1 MKQLI
6 VLLGFFYA
14 ISVYG
19 QNAPLN
25 IDSLGKLDYNVLHNS
40 MLNDIWGYVD
50 EFGNEYGLV
59 GGTKGTSVVDVTT
72 PSSPVELFWETGI
85 ESVWRDLKTWG
96 DYAYVTTEA
105 LNGLLIIDLSP
116 LPSSTALTTAYY
128 TGPVGSEWQSAHNLY
143 VDENGFA
150 YIFGANRGNGG
161 VIILDLNTDPL
172 NPVEVGVFDDWYVH
186 DGQVQNDTM
195 YLGHIGEGFMSIV
208 DVTDKSNPVLLGT
221 QSTPSTFTH
230 NVWASNA
237 GDFAF
242 TTDEI
247 SGGYIGA
254 FDISNPTNIVEV
266 DRVQSSPGSG
276 VIPHNTHVLNNFI
289 ITSYYSD
296 GVVIHDIT
304 YPYNMI
310 EVGSYDTYFAQTTSY
325 DGCWGAYPFLP
336 SGIILA
342 TDRSE
347 GFFVLGPTYTQASYL
362 EGIVTDAA
370 TTNPVDFVD
379 VQITGSNQLEN
390 TNVSGFYATG
400 MVNSGTYD
408 VVYSKVGYYTQTIPV
423 SISTGVITTQD
434 VQLVAIPP
442 FDLTVNV
449 LEQGTAA
456 PIIAA
461 YVLLQTPF
469 IDHPG
474 ISNGLGQEDF
484 TLFYEDDYVVSAGK
498 WGYVTSC
505 STMYIDSATGVLDI
519 YLIPGYYDDFTFDF
533 EWTTSG
539 TATTGLWERG
549 KPNGTSSGSAPDLDV
564 PNDCGEFAFVT
575 GNSSS
580 TVPDDDDVDNGTS
593 HLSSPVMDLS
603 SYSDPY
609 VNYSRWFYNY
619 YGPIPPPD
627 DKLIIMVSNGT
638 TVVTIDQ
645 VASDTALFYQW
656 IDKSIRLSDFITV
669 TSTMQFF
676 IQTSDLNPGVNITE
690 AGFDKFFIADSS
702 QLELSELANG
712 ISIYPNPTNGM
723 LIIEGMKDR
732 MDYKVIGMDGNAV
745 IRGTLSDSD
754 GEIDI
759 SQLSDG
765 VYFINFG
772 EYVYKVIK
780 CN

>member
-1 MKQLI
+1 M
-6 VLLGFFYA
+6 A
-14 ISVYG
+14 
-19 QNAPLN
+19 
-25 IDSLGKLDYNVLHNS
+25 
-40 MLNDIWGYVD
+40 
-50 EFGNEYGLV
+50 
-59 GGTKGTSVVDVTT
+59 
-72 PSSPVELFWETGI
+72 
-85 ESVWRDLKTWG
+85 
-96 DYAYVTTEA
+96 
-105 LNGLLIIDLSP
+105 
-116 LPSSTALTTAYY
+116 
-128 TGPVGSEWQSAHNLY
+128 
-143 VDENGFA
+143 
-150 YIFGANRGNGG
+150 
-161 VIILDLNTDPL
+161 
-172 NPVEVGVFDDWYVH
+172 
-186 DGQVQNDTM
+186 
-195 YLGHIGEGFMSIV
+195 
-208 DVTDKSNPVLLGT
+208 
-221 QSTPSTFTH
+221 
-230 NVWASNA
+230 
-237 GDFAF
+237 
-242 TTDEI
+242 
-247 SGGYIGA
+247 
-254 FDISNPTNIVEV
+254 
-266 DRVQSSPGSG
+266 
-276 VIPHNTHVLNNFI
+276 
-289 ITSYYSD
+289 
-296 GVVIHDIT
+296 
-304 YPYNMI
+304 
-310 EVGSYDTYFAQTTSY
+310 
-325 DGCWGAYPFLP
+325 
-336 SGIILA
+336 
-342 TDRSE
+342 
-347 GFFVLGPTYTQASYL
+347 
-362 EGIVTDAA
+362 
-370 TTNPVDFVD
+370 
-379 VQITGSNQLEN
+379 
-390 TNVSGFYATG
+390 
-400 MVNSGTYD
+400 NSGTYD
-408 VVYSKVGYYTQTIPV
+408 VVYSKIGYYPQTILV
-423 SISTGVITTQD
+423 SISSGVITTQD
-434 VQLVAIPP
+434 VQLVPLPP

-449 LEQGTAA
+449 LEQGTAT

-461 YVLLQTPF
+461 YVLLQAPF

>member
-1 MKQLI
+1 MKLLTVLI
-6 VLLGFFYA
+6 GLFYSF
-14 ISVYG
+14 SVYC
-19 QNAPLN
+19 QNTPLN
-25 IDSLGKLDYNVLHNS
+25 IDSLGRMDYNILHNS

-50 EFGNEYGLV
+50 EFDNEYALV
-59 GGTKGTSVVDVTT
+59 GGTKGTSVVDVTA
-72 PSSPVELFWETGI
+72 PSSPVEIFWEPGI

-116 LPSSTALTTAYY
+116 LPSSTALTTTYY

-143 VDENGFA
+143 IDENGFA

-172 NPVEVGVFDDWYVH
+172 NPVEVGIFDDWYVH
-186 DGQVQNDTM
+186 DGQVQNDKM

-208 DVTDKSNPVLLGT
+208 DVTDKANPVLLGT
-221 QSTPSTFTH
+221 QNTPSTFTH
-230 NVWASNA
+230 NVWASNT
-237 GDFAF
+237 GDFAY

-247 SGGYIGA
+247 SGGYIAA
-254 FDISNPTNIVEV
+254 FDITDPANIIEV

-276 VIPHNTHVLNNFI
+276 VIPHNTHVLNNYI

-304 YPYNMI
+304 HPYNMI
-310 EVGSYDTYFAQTTSY
+310 EVGSYDTYYTQTTSY

-362 EGIVTDAA
+362 EGIVTDAI
-370 TTNPVDFVD
+370 TTNPVDLVD

-390 TNVSGFYATG
+390 TDVNGFYATG
-400 MVNSGTYD
+400 MVDSGTYD
-408 VVYSKVGYYTQTIPV
+408 VVYSKIGYYPQTIPV
-423 SISTGVITTQD
+423 SISTGSITTQD
-434 VQLVAIPP
+434 VQMVPIPP
-442 FDLTVNV
+442 YNLTVNV
-449 LEQGTAA
+449 LEQGTAT
-456 PIIAA
+456 PIIGANI
-461 YVLLQTPF
+461 LLQAPL
-469 IDHPG
+469 IDHSG
-474 ISNGLGQEDF
+474 ISNGLGQENI
-484 TLFYEDDYVVSAGK
+484 TLFYEDNYVVSAGK

-505 STMYIDSATGVLDI
+505 STMYIDSATIVLDI
-519 YLIPGYYDDFTFDF
+519 YLIPGFYDDFTFDF
-533 EWTTSG
+533 GWTTSG
-539 TATTGLWERG
+539 TAITGLWERG
-549 KPNGTSSGSAPDLDV
+549 EPNGTSSGSAPDLDV

-580 TVPDDDDVDNGTS
+580 TVPDADDVDNGTS

-603 SYSDPY
+603 SYNDPY

-627 DKLIIMVSNGT
+627 DKLIILASNGT
-638 TVVTIDQ
+638 TVVPIDQ

-676 IQTSDLNPGVNITE
+676 IQTSDINPGVNITE

-702 QLELSELANG
+702 QLELSELHGG
-712 ISIYPNPTNGM
+712 ISIYPNPTNGI
-723 LIIEGMKDR
+723 LIVDGIKDLKN
-732 MDYKVIGMDGNAV
+732 YKVMGMDGIV
-745 IRGTLSDSD
+745 KMRGVLDEFDS
-754 GEIDI
+754 EIDI
-759 SQLSDG
+759 SQLSEG
-765 VYFINFG
+765 VYFINFDT
-772 EYVYKVIK
+772 YVYKVIK
-780 CN
+780 SN